1 MDRLIYTAMSGAQH
15 ILDQQTTNSNNL
27 ANVSSNGFRAQIDT
41 FRAVPIVGAAL
52 NTRAFVVN
60 ATSGTDFTPGPI
72 QPTGRNLDVA
82 IEGKGWFAV
91 QRPDGTEGL
100 TRNGSFKINSNSIL
114 TSPDGLPVVGDGGP
128 ITVPPGVIL
137 SVAGDGTISAVN
149 DGSNPGP
156 SNPIGRLKL
165 VNPPEAGLTR
175 GTDGLFVSSGPAP
188 VDETVKVVNGSLEGS
203 NVNVVQSMVNMIS
216 LARQFDLQMNMLKTT
231 ESDDA
236 KASEVLQLN

>member
-15 ILDQQTTNSNNL
+15 ILDQQATNSNNL
-27 ANVSSNGFRAQIDT
+27 ANASSNGFRAQIDT
-41 FRAVPIVGAAL
+41 FRAVPVIGAAL
-52 NTRAFVVN
+52 NTRAFVAN

-100 TRNGSFKINSNSIL
+100 TRNGSFKINSNGIL
-114 TSPDGLPVVGDGGP
+114 TSPSGLPVVGDGGP
-128 ITVPPGVIL
+128 ITIPPGVVL
-137 SVAGDGTISAVN
+137 SIAGDGTISAVN

-165 VNPPEAGLTR
+165 VNPAESGLTR
-175 GTDGLFVSSGPAP
+175 GTDGLFVSNGPAP

-216 LARQFDLQMNMLKTT
+216 LARQFDMQMNMLKET
-231 ESDDA
+231 ENSDA
-236 KASEVLQLN
+236 KASELLQLN

>member
-1 MDRLIYTAMSGAQH
+1 VDRLIYTAMSGAQH

-41 FRAVPIVGAAL
+41 FRAVPIIGAAL

-60 ATSGTDFTPGPI
+60 ATTGTDFTPGPI

-100 TRNGSFKINSNSIL
+100 TRNGSFKINSNGIL
-114 TSPDGLPVVGDGGP
+114 TSPDGLPVIGDGGP
-128 ITVPPGVIL
+128 ITVPPGVVL
-137 SVAGDGTISAVN
+137 SIGGDGTISAVN

-165 VNPPEAGLTR
+165 VNPPEANLTR
-175 GTDGLFVSSGPAP
+175 GTDGLFVSSSAAP
-188 VDETVKVVNGSLEGS
+188 IDETVKVVNGSLEGS

-216 LARQFDLQMNMLKTT
+216 LARQFDMQMNMLKET
-231 ESDDA
+231 ESADA
-236 KASEVLQLN
+236 KACELLQLN